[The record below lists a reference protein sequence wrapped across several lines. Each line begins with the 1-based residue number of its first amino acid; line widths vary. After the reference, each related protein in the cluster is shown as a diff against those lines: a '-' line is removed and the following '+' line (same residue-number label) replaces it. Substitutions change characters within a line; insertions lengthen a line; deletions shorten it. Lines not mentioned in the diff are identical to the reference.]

1 MKNPAGYTKM
11 HDGSWDFDLAVDMLY
26 SFWSVTPLSIE
37 HPKVPST
44 HSPCLGQADPYCSI
58 PMQPRLHT

>member
-1 MKNPAGYTKM
+1 MKNPGGYAKM

-26 SFWSVTPLSIE
+26 SFWSVTPLSVE

-44 HSPCLGQADPYCSI
+44 HSPC
-58 PMQPRLHT
+58 